1 MGEYSKDMEEEDGDE
16 ENGMTDEKKK
26 MKLAAADLDEDIRD
40 LDQQD
45 RFEHLFNTRYEQDN
59 LVMYPR
65 YVEWVIWEWNVI
77 LFYGYTQLMTL
88 LKTKSLFLIIFG
100 V

>member
-1 MGEYSKDMEEEDGDE
+1 MEEEGE
-16 ENGMTDEKKK
+16 GEGEGESAMSEATRK
-26 MKLAAADLDEDIRD
+26 MKLATADLDEDIRD

-65 YVEWVIWEWNVI
+65 YVHSFNE
-77 LFYGYTQLMTL
+77 L
-88 LKTKSLFLIIFG
+88 LA

>member
-1 MGEYSKDMEEEDGDE
+1 MGDQPSENEDDQEGVNGEGEEDE
-16 ENGMTDEKKK
+16 SARK
-26 MKLAAADLDEDIRD
+26 MKRVAADLDEDIRD

-65 YVEWVIWEWNVI
+65 
-77 LFYGYTQLMTL
+77 
-88 LKTKSLFLIIFG
+88 
-100 V
+100 

>member
-1 MGEYSKDMEEEDGDE
+1 MEEEDGDE

-65 YVEWVIWEWNVI
+65 YVE
-77 LFYGYTQLMTL
+77 
-88 LKTKSLFLIIFG
+88 
-100 V
+100 

>member
-1 MGEYSKDMEEEDGDE
+1 MEEEEEAEEAEGDG
-16 ENGMTDEKKK
+16 ENSMSEATRK
-26 MKLAAADLDEDIRD
+26 MKLVAADLDEDIRD

-65 YVEWVIWEWNVI
+65 
-77 LFYGYTQLMTL
+77 
-88 LKTKSLFLIIFG
+88 
-100 V
+100 

>member
-1 MGEYSKDMEEEDGDE
+1 MGDQPSENEEDQEGQNGEDDE
-16 ENGMTDEKKK
+16 SSRK
-26 MKLAAADLDEDIRD
+26 MKRAVADLDEDIRD

-65 YVEWVIWEWNVI
+65 
-77 LFYGYTQLMTL
+77 
-88 LKTKSLFLIIFG
+88 
-100 V
+100 